1 MLYVFLVFQ
10 KRFAS
15 TMAVYLCKYIY
26 IYIHTYISTM
36 NILQYN
42 YTICTQSKFNL
53 SRYSNLQGAFDAD
66 PPYFCM
72 DPSESKVMVPQCT
85 VPSLIWLQ

>member
-26 IYIHTYISTM
+26 IYTYVYIYYEY
-36 NILQYN
+36 I
-42 YTICTQSKFNL
+42 
-53 SRYSNLQGAFDAD
+53 
-66 PPYFCM
+66 
-72 DPSESKVMVPQCT
+72 T
-85 VPSLIWLQ
+85 V